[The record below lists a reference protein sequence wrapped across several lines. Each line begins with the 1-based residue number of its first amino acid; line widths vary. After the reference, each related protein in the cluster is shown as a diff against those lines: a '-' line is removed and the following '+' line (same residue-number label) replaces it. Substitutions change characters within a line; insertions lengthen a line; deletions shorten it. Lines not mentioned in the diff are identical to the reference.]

1 MGFFIVKTLCGKG
14 DKKMKK
20 IITSESVNVGH
31 PDKTCDVIADCF
43 LDAALAQDANSQM
56 AVECAI
62 KNNKLF
68 IYHSWGFYILLKS
81 SKSLDFAKYPRFLKG
96 IGNNLHL

>member
-68 IYHSWGFYILLKS
+68 IYGEATTK
-81 SKSLDFAKYPRFLKG
+81 AKINYNG
-96 IGNNLHL
+96 IAKKY